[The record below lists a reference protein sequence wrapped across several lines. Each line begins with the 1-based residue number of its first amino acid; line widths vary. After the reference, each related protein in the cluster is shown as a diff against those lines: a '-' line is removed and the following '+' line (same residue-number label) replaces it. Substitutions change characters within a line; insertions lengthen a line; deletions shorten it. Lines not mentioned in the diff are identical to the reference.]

1 VDLCFE
7 TYVSLDVTRSSDGA
21 NGSLA
26 DLKIWGPDGAGD
38 PAPAAADPVKY
49 TRMSLAV

>member
-1 VDLCFE
+1 M
-7 TYVSLDVTRSSDGA
+7 SRWRGGA
-21 NGSLA
+21 DGSLA

-49 TRMSLAV
+49 TRMSLNGFNGLKVVRC

>member
-1 VDLCFE
+1 MWAD
-7 TYVSLDVTRSSDGA
+7 D
-21 NGSLA
+21 SLA

-49 TRMSLAV
+49 TRTSRSLETE